1 MGRSSCLNSSR
12 SDEMKFAS
20 FRKQP
25 LPASWDGHLEKTS
38 EKTGWKR
45 FFSPAFTFSDYLQVQ
60 RERERE
66 NLLFFLRKYFHDDTP
81 DYSWCPGENY
91 VKLWLLDPKWTCSP
105 PSYLRDVPVLFTA
118 RMWTVRVFWGIR
130 LPILSLICAKSRGRC
145 SAVWCI
151 WERGNALCPLPK
163 KEVKRGG
170 KTHLPSRCV

>member
-25 LPASWDGHLEKTS
+25 LPASGDGHLEKN
-38 EKTGWKR
+38 W

-60 RERERE
+60 RERERISCFSLGNTSMMTLQTIPGVRGRITSNFGCWIQNE
-66 NLLFFLRKYFHDDTP
+66 LF
-81 DYSWCPGENY
+81 
-91 VKLWLLDPKWTCSP
+91 P

-118 RMWTVRVFWGIR
+118 RMWTVRAFWGIPQ
-130 LPILSLICAKSRGRC
+130 PILSLICAKSRGRC

>member
-25 LPASWDGHLEKTS
+25 LPASGDGHLEKNLRENRLKKVFLPS
-38 EKTGWKR
+38 FHILR
-45 FFSPAFTFSDYLQVQ
+45 LPSSS
-60 RERERE
+60 ERERE

-91 VKLWLLDPKWTCSP
+91 VKLWLLDPKWTFSP
-105 PSYLRDVPVLFTA
+105 PSYLRDVPVLFTV
-118 RMWTVRVFWGIR
+118 RMWTVRAFWGIP